1 MAFAVLLAV
10 AACALACTVADA
22 AGPWR
27 GRTVDAVTGQPIPG
41 VVVVASWSERTPSS
55 SQPHDAVSDL
65 AEAVTGGDGWFVIS
79 ERVSLKRRQPSGAVI
94 EPELTMFKSGYGAWR
109 ARQELANLEREGTV
123 FELTPVTTREERLAA
138 LERVEIRFDP
148 ELVPLWTQAYSRE
161 RVALGLTPYPLK
173 P

>member
-94 EPELTMFKSGYGAWR
+94 EPELTMFKSG
-109 ARQELANLEREGTV
+109 
-123 FELTPVTTREERLAA
+123 
-138 LERVEIRFDP
+138 
-148 ELVPLWTQAYSRE
+148 
-161 RVALGLTPYPLK
+161 
-173 P
+173 